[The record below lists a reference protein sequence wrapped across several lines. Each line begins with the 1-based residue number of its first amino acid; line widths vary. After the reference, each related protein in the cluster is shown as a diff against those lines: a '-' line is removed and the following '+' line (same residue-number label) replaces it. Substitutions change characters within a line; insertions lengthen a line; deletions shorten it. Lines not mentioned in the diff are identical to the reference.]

1 MMTNRMID
9 ADALLEQ
16 IEIEK
21 NNCPFIDSNSKR
33 GWGCALMNIEQ
44 HIGLMITPEPQES
57 IFDADG
63 WSKDFSIMP
72 KDTWVQI
79 TFNNCVK
86 AIAKFDKN
94 LNIICTDWCDVDKIK
109 TINKWRPLP
118 TLPTGDN
125 E

>member
-1 MMTNRMID
+1 MID
-9 ADALLEQ
+9 ADKLINWLCNGGGQRFYAEL
-16 IEIEK
+16 IEK
-21 NNCPFIDSNSKR
+21 INEL
-33 GWGCALMNIEQ
+33 AT
-44 HIGLMITPEPQES
+44 TPEPQES